1 MGTIDILGKTSYET
15 LCTCNIRLKNADPLP
30 LKSHSSICLRDILKH
45 YQNHKA
51 SRTHYAASSMS
62 SWKEK
67 LRWKS
72 KSSWLELRKYLC
84 NHPNRGLIS
93 YRLNGWNQSIKLIF
107 QGVKSTQI
115 RDHPLNEIR
124 GLEIHEASPASLF
137 PFDKISVDLRP
148 QCKTKDYVIIVLFP
162 I

>member
-1 MGTIDILGKTSYET
+1 MPQGYIET
-15 LCTCNIRLKNADPLP
+15 L
-30 LKSHSSICLRDILKH
+30 
-45 YQNHKA
+45 
-51 SRTHYAASSMS
+51 
-62 SWKEK
+62 
-67 LRWKS
+67 S
-72 KSSWLELRKYLC
+72 KSQSIQNPLRSKLHEFLERKAKSKYLC
-84 NHPNRGLIS
+84 NHPNSGLKS

-124 GLEIHEASPASLF
+124 GLKIHEASPASLF
-137 PFDKISVDLRP
+137 PFHKISVNLRP